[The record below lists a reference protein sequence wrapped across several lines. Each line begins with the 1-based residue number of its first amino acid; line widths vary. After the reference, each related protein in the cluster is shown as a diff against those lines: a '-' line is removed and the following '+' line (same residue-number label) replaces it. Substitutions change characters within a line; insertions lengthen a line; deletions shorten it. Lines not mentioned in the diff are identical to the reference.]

1 MQQTVQRETSFLERG
16 CQYYITGRF
25 AVAAGLNPVAANLL
39 HHAIEFLLKGTLAKT
54 HTLEQLRRL
63 SHKLPPLW
71 DEFKTAVGDTSL
83 SRFDGAITA
92 LHEYEDLRYPD
103 DALKNGMES
112 IVTSHRGP
120 LPADFPHFPQV
131 PAGVFPADVAADV
144 NRRLASL
151 PKVRG
156 YELCLQDYDELI
168 EEILKAAKWDP
179 RFFFNG
185 MNPKARETLAD
196 GNQAK
201 NLIK

>member
-1 MQQTVQRETSFLERG
+1 MQPQTMQREASFFERG
-16 CQYYITGRF
+16 CQYYVAGRY

-54 HTLEQLRRL
+54 RTLDQLRRHL
-63 SHKLPPLW
+63 HKLPPLW
-71 DEFKTAVGDTSL
+71 NEFKMTVGGKNLD
-83 SRFDGAITA
+83 RFDAAITA
-92 LHEYEDLRYPD
+92 LHAFEDLRYPD
-103 DALKNGMES
+103 EALKNGMAS
-112 IVTSHRGP
+112 VIKSHR
-120 LPADFPHFPQV
+120 LPIAADFPQV
-131 PAGVFPADVAADV
+131 PAGVFPADIAADV

-151 PKVRG
+151 PKVPG

-168 EEILKAAKWDP
+168 EAIFKAAKWDP

-185 MNPKARETLAD
+185 MNPKARETLKD